1 MSEVRHLRSLLCQS
15 GAALKP
21 AEVLRISCVGGGST
35 NIDLLLKLSL
45 SLNVLQFV
53 LLYIL
58 YGFYGTAKK
67 FISFGKKGRTIS
79 RAT

>member
-21 AEVLRISCVGGGST
+21 VEVLRIACVGGGST
-35 NIDLLLKLSL
+35 NIDLLLKHSL

-58 YGFYGTAKK
+58 
-67 FISFGKKGRTIS
+67 
-79 RAT
+79 